1 MPYILNK
8 TNGTII
14 ATVQDASIDQTTDLK
29 FLGRN
34 YAGYG
39 EIQNENFLKLL
50 ENFSNNTPPENPID
64 GQIWYNPSYK
74 NLNVYDAMHWRSLP
88 TIIIDSLDLSK
99 NVVPV
104 IGDLWYDTKNAQLK
118 IWTGTEYGL
127 IGPLSGSDAKATWR
141 GDFEYDI
148 RSPDIP
154 VYNIKAILGVDNAVV
169 AIVSNE
175 SYDMYKDYTESPV
188 YPTYV
193 APAGGN
199 PGFTKIVKGISLFGA
214 DPVTGST
221 RSAVTGLT
229 TSSYFWGTA
238 AESLNSLY
246 ATTSSYSAGI
256 VCTTTNTNISFSVP
270 FVNTSTNL
278 AYIDSGIKY
287 NPSTKILT
295 TVASSALYAD
305 LAERYEA
312 DANYELGTVLIIGGE
327 KEVTVTTTF
336 ADTRVAGIVSK
347 NPAYMM
353 NSEAGTDETHP
364 YIALKGRVPCKV
376 TGQINK
382 GDLIVT
388 SSTPGY
394 GCSSNYA
401 MGGAI
406 IGKAIGSQING
417 LGIVE
422 VLVV

>member
-8 TNGTII
+8 TNGII
-14 ATVQDASIDQTTDLK
+14 VAVVQDASIDQTTDLQ
-29 FLGRN
+29 FLGKN

-50 ENFSNNTPPENPID
+50 ENFANITPPSKPIE
-64 GQIWYNPSYK
+64 GQVWYDSINKS
-74 NLNVYDAMHWRSLP
+74 LNVYDAIRWRSVP

-99 NVVPV
+99 NVIP
-104 IGDLWYDTKNAQLK
+104 ILGDLWYDIVNRQLK

-127 IGPLSGSDAKATWR
+127 IGPLSGADSKATWR
-141 GDFEYDI
+141 GDYEYDI

-154 VYNIKAILGVDNAVV
+154 VFNTKAIVGVDNTVV

-175 SYDMYKDYTESPV
+175 TYDMYSSYTQSPT

-193 APAGGN
+193 ASSGGK
-199 PGFTKIVKGISLFGA
+199 PGFTKIIKGISLFGA
-214 DPVTGST
+214 DPITGSS
-221 RSAVTGLT
+221 RNAVTGLS

-238 AESLNSLY
+238 AESLSSLV
-246 ATTSSYSAGI
+246 ATTSTFTRGF
-256 VCTTTNTNISFSVP
+256 VCTTTATNASFNVP
-270 FVNTSTNL
+270 FINSGTNL
-278 AYIDSGIKY
+278 AYIDSGITY

-312 DANYELGTVLIIGGE
+312 DAVYDKGTVLVIGGE

-376 TGQINK
+376 QGYIKK

-394 GCSSNYA
+394 GIAASNVF
-401 MGGAI
+401 GGAI
-406 IGKAIGSQING
+406 IGKA
-417 LGIVE
+417 LGTQSGGFGVIE